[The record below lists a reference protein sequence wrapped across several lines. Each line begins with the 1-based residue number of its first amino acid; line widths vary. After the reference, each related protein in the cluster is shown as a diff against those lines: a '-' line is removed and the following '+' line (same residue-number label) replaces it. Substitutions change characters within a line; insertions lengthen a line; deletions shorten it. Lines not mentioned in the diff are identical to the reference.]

1 MHSVLRGQAYF
12 VLMNE
17 SKHTAVFCV
26 HIIGFCAF
34 IVIKCG
40 LSTWFPTVATAV

>member
-1 MHSVLRGQAYF
+1 MLRGKAYF

-26 HIIGFCAF
+26 HIIAFCAF